1 MISLM
6 EYSSRIIDASSNR
19 LDDEISQNGV
29 NEVEWSDVRVDPRPS
44 PHNLIPF
51 SLPCNAIFDNLL
63 ESKSAVNAERSVVC
77 WELVLHSHCCIP
89 ILYSSGISVSSPL
102 FPFLFF
108 LFFLFFS
115 LFLFLFLSFYT
126 SEPII
131 YPLYLS
137 IFFIPL
143 SIPLVCLLPATIS
156 QRLFSLT
163 TTLSAC
169 RRWVLISLKE
179 RCGECPAYSGATCK
193 YIEETC
199 Y

>member
-63 ESKSAVNAERSVVC
+63 ESKSAINAERSVMC

-102 FPFLFF
+102 YLFF
-108 LFFLFFS
+108 SFFFSFFLFFS
-115 LFLFLFLSFYT
+115 FSFSLSFILYIRT
-126 SEPII
+126 
-131 YPLYLS
+131 YYLS
-137 IFFIPL
+137 TLLIYIFHSTFYPSCL
-143 SIPLVCLLPATIS
+143 SPSCYHLSTSLLSHNDP
-156 QRLFSLT
+156 FSLQ
-163 TTLSAC
+163 AMGIDIAEGEM
-169 RRWVLISLKE
+169 RRVSCIFRSNL
-179 RCGECPAYSGATCK
+179 
-193 YIEETC
+193 
-199 Y
+199 